1 MSHSGRRALP
11 ALAALLLALGP
22 ACPRTSPRT
31 LGPGP
36 ARVLIQS
43 PSGRESAV
51 RVELA
56 RTPAEQE
63 RGLMWRRELSADQG
77 MLFVFKESS
86 EHAFWMKNT
95 LIPLDMI
102 FIGEDLRVL
111 GVVANALPLTTEAR
125 TIGVPSRYVLEVN
138 GGYCADHG
146 VAAGDLVRFEGL

>member
-1 MSHSGRRALP
+1 VSRGRRTLP
-11 ALAALLLALGP
+11 ALAAFLVALGP
-22 ACPRTSPRT
+22 ACPRTSPKT
-31 LGPGP
+31 LGPGE

-56 RTPAEQE
+56 RSPAELE
-63 RGLMWRRELSADQG
+63 RGLMWRKELPADQG

-95 LIPLDMI
+95 LIPLDLI

-111 GVVANALPLTTEAR
+111 GVVADALPLTTDAR

-138 GGYCADHG
+138 AGYSAAHG
-146 VAAGDLVRFEGL
+146 VARGDLVRLEGL